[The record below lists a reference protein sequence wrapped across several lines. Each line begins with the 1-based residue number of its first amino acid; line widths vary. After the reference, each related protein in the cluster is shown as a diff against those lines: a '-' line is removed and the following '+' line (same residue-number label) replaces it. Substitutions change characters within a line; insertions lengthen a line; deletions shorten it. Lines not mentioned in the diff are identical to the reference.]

1 MRIVIVFWGLKGTGC
16 VEYRASSGPFFF
28 CKKSARSGEDRAV
41 EGDLCSAQ
49 SLTVGAF
56 FRKHHIS
63 TMPPIAEEQKATML
77 IGMNRTDIP
86 ASPQMVRITVT
97 AAIIIQNGFGLR
109 WGTLLGL
116 TRAEQPD
123 INPQKETS
131 RRTRFSTVISF

>member
-1 MRIVIVFWGLKGTGC
+1 
-16 VEYRASSGPFFF
+16 
-28 CKKSARSGEDRAV
+28 
-41 EGDLCSAQ
+41 
-49 SLTVGAF
+49 
-56 FRKHHIS
+56 
-63 TMPPIAEEQKATML
+63 MPPIAEEQKATML